1 MHIEGSMEPE
11 MLWQLADKN
20 KVDLPYSDIEAL
32 RNAYQF
38 KDLTEFVNLYIQGT
52 EVVKTAEDFYTLT
65 MAYLDKCHQQ
75 NIIHAEVFC
84 DIRTYTDRGQAPEM
98 VLEGIAQGFKEGKE
112 RWGITGGMLPCFIR
126 HLGVEAAIEDWQFY
140 QKHQD
145 KILGLG
151 LAAIEVPYPPQL
163 FQSIFDEVRDA
174 GLKVVAHAGE
184 EGDASYIWSAI
195 KDLNVDRIDHGIR
208 CLDDADLVNH
218 LAQSQTPLTVCPCSN
233 TSLNVVADMADHPIK
248 TMLDAG
254 LKVTINSDDPAHFGA
269 YLTENMLAV
278 QTHCGITD
286 EDMIT
291 MTQHAIEA
299 SFADEARKQDM
310 LKILQQHRKIDQVA
324 MGR

>member
-11 MLWQLADKN
+11 LLWQLAEKN
-20 KVDLPYSDIEAL
+20 GVALPYPNIDAL

-38 KDLTEFVNLYIQGT
+38 NNLTEFVNLYIQGT
-52 EVVKTAEDFYTLT
+52 EVVKTAEDFYALTL
-65 MAYLDKCHQQ
+65 AYLEKCHQE
-75 NIIHAEVFC
+75 NIIHTEVFC

-98 VLEGIAQGFKEGKE
+98 VLEGIAQGFKEGQR

-126 HLGVEAAIEDWQFY
+126 HLGVEAAAEDWQFY
-140 QKHQD
+140 RKHSD

-163 FQSIFDEVRDA
+163 FESIFDEVREA

-195 KDLNVDRIDHGIR
+195 NDLKVDRIDHGIR
-208 CLDDADLVNH
+208 CMDDPALVSH
-218 LAQSQTPLTVCPCSN
+218 LAASQIPLTVCPCSN
-233 TSLNVVADMADHPIK
+233 TSLNVVESMQDHPIK

-269 YLTENMLAV
+269 YLVDNMVAV
-278 QTHCGITD
+278 QRDCGITD
-286 EDMIT
+286 DDLVN
-291 MTQHAIEA
+291 MTRYAIEA
-299 SFADEARKQDM
+299 SFADDVRKQEM
-310 LKILQQHRKIDQVA
+310 LRQLQRHA
-324 MGR
+324 A